1 MYRYWTVCLGN
12 YTEAFADINR
22 AIKLNS
28 NDAEVYYERADIYKT
43 ITKYKLKK
51 DNICKKIEI
60 VNNEFKFILNGKLQN
75 ANITDFEI
83 TAKGTKPIIS
93 DFEISKILK

>member
-1 MYRYWTVCLGN
+1 MIKVTKLDDFEIKGRN
-12 YTEAFADINR
+12 KK
-22 AIKLNS
+22 AIT
-28 NDAEVYYERADIYKT
+28 A
-43 ITKYKLKK
+43 YKLKK
-51 DNICKKIEI
+51 DNVCKKIEI